1 MNTTNKSNIEASD
14 LEHALLESIPIPV
27 IAVDKDFNI
36 LFINPAGCDWCGKE
50 LSEVKGKKCYNV
62 LESRC
67 CSTSDCGIK
76 KAMASGKKCAGHYE
90 IPCNRE
96 TINVEITAVPLKDED
111 GNIVGGLEY
120 IVDVTNRV
128 KMEKD
133 LHVQTQTILELA
145 TPVIKIWDGVL
156 LLPLVGIIDTLRA
169 QQIIEN
175 LLNSIVEN
183 EAELAILDL
192 TGVPVVDTAVARH
205 IIKTVNAA
213 KMLGAKTILT
223 GFSPEVSQTL
233 VTLGI
238 DLSNITTCGSLKTG
252 ISKAFSLI
260 GKKVV
265 SYEG

>member
-1 MNTTNKSNIEASD
+1 MNATGKYNIGSFDMEN
-14 LEHALLESIPIPV
+14 ALLESIPIP
-27 IAVDKDFNI
+27 IMIVDKDFNI
-36 LFINPAGCDWCGKE
+36 LFINPAGCDLFGRKFE
-50 LSEVKGKKCYNV
+50 EVKGKKCYKV

-67 CSTSDCGIK
+67 VSASTCGIK
-76 KAMASGKKCAGHYE
+76 QAIDNDKKYTGRYE
-90 IPCNRE
+90 ISDHGE
-96 TINVEITAVPLKDED
+96 TINIEVTAVPLKDED

-120 IVDVTNRV
+120 IADITNRV
-128 KMEKD
+128 KMEND
-133 LHVQTQTILELA
+133 LRVQSQTILELA
-145 TPVIKIWDGVL
+145 TPVIKIWDGIL
-156 LLPLVGIIDTLRA
+156 LLPLVGAIDTARA
-169 QQIIEN
+169 QHIMEN

-205 IIKTVNAA
+205 IIKAVNAA

-252 ISKAFSLI
+252 ISKAISLM
-260 GKKVV
+260 GMKVV
-265 SYEG
+265 SCEE

>member
-1 MNTTNKSNIEASD
+1 MNTNDKYSIEAFD

-36 LFINPAGCDWCGKE
+36 LFINPAGCDWHEKKFD
-50 LSEVKGKKCYNV
+50 EVKGKKCYDV
-62 LESRC
+62 LGARCGGVSR
-67 CSTSDCGIK
+67 CGIK
-76 KAMASGKKCAGHYE
+76 QAMDSGKKYSGRYE
-90 IPCNRE
+90 IPCHKGA
-96 TINVEITAVPLKDED
+96 INVEITSVPLKDES
-111 GNIVGGLEY
+111 GNIAGGLEY
-120 IVDVTNRV
+120 ITDITNKV
-128 KMEKD
+128 KMEND
-133 LHVQTQTILELA
+133 LRVQTETILELA

-156 LLPLVGIIDTLRA
+156 LLPLVGAIDTARA

-192 TGVPVVDTAVARH
+192 SGVPVVDTAVARH

-233 VTLGI
+233 VTLGV

-260 GKKVV
+260 GKKVI
-265 SYEG
+265 SCEK

>member
-1 MNTTNKSNIEASD
+1 MNTTNKYNIEALD
-14 LEHALLESIPIPV
+14 LEYALLESIPIPV

-36 LFINPAGCDWCGKE
+36 LFINPTGCDWYEQKFDD
-50 LSEVKGKKCYNV
+50 VKGKKCYEV
-62 LESRC
+62 LEARC
-67 CSTSDCGIK
+67 CEAANCGIK
-76 KAMASGKKCAGHYE
+76 QAMDSGKKYTGRYE
-90 IPCNRE
+90 IPCHRE
-96 TINVEITAVPLKDED
+96 TINVEITAVPLKDKN

-120 IVDVTNRV
+120 IADITNKV
-128 KMEKD
+128 KMEND
-133 LHVQTQTILELA
+133 LRVRTQTILELA

-156 LLPLVGIIDTLRA
+156 LLPLVGIIDTSRA

-265 SYEG
+265 SEG

>member
-1 MNTTNKSNIEASD
+1 MNTANKSNIEVRD

-27 IAVDKDFNI
+27 IAVDKDFKI
-36 LFINPAGCDWCGKE
+36 LFINPAGCEWHKKE
-50 LSEVKGKKCYNV
+50 LKEVIGKKCYEV
-62 LESRC
+62 LEAKC
-67 CSTSDCGIK
+67 CSVSKCGIK
-76 KAMASGKKCAGHYE
+76 RAMDSGKKYAGHYE
-90 IPCNRE
+90 IPCQRE

-120 IVDVTNRV
+120 ITDITNRV
-128 KMEKD
+128 KLEND
-133 LHVQTQTILELA
+133 LRVQTRTILELA

-156 LLPLVGIIDTLRA
+156 LLPLVGAIDTARA

-205 IIKTVNAA
+205 IIKAVNAA

-252 ISKAFSLI
+252 ISKAFGI
-260 GKKVV
+260 MGKKVV
-265 SYEG
+265 SCER

>member
-1 MNTTNKSNIEASD
+1 MDTTDKHRIKATD
-14 LEHALLESIPIPV
+14 LEHILLESIPIPV

-36 LFINPAGCDWCGKE
+36 LFINSAGCDWCKKE
-50 LSEVKGKKCYNV
+50 FEEAIGKKCFNV
-62 LESRC
+62 IEAKC
-67 CSTSDCGIK
+67 CSSSNCGIK
-76 KAMASGKKCAGHYE
+76 EAMDSGKKYTGHYE
-90 IPCNRE
+90 IPHHKE
-96 TINVEITAVPLKDED
+96 TINIEITAVPLKDEN
-111 GNIVGGLEY
+111 GKIVGGLEY
-120 IVDVTNRV
+120 ITDITSKV
-128 KMEKD
+128 KMENE
-133 LHVQTQTILELA
+133 LRTQTQTILELA
-145 TPVIKIWDGVL
+145 TPVIKIWDGIL
-156 LLPLVGIIDTLRA
+156 LLPLVGIVDTARA

-213 KMLGAKTILT
+213 KMLGAQTILT

-233 VTLGI
+233 VTLGV